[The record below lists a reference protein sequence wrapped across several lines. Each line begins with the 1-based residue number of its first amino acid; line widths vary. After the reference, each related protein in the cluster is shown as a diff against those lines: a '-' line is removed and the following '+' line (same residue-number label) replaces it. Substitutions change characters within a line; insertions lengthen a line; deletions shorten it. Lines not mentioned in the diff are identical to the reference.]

1 MQQLCDLTM
10 ESDNNLI
17 YKLINKLKP
26 EKSSNIF
33 KLNTRTCC
41 KTNADYKDAEK
52 EHILVFHH
60 HLITEL
66 TSDRSSA
73 KIVLFKYTCKI
84 LLHFA
89 FMYLQKQTPTNQQL
103 FLQISA
109 CTLQTKNNYSWALE
123 ELWFLITYFSHH
135 IWYLFHPVLTCNT
148 DILLPIASPKG
159 IELTTFA

>member
-10 ESDNNLI
+10 ESDNNLN
-17 YKLINKLKP
+17 YKLINKLNP

-33 KLNTRTCC
+33 KLNTRICC

-52 EHILVFHH
+52 EHILVFYH
-60 HLITEL
+60 HLITQL

-89 FMYLQKQTPTNQQL
+89 FMYLQKQAPTNQQL

-109 CTLQTKNNYSWALE
+109 CTLQTKNNYS
-123 ELWFLITYFSHH
+123 
-135 IWYLFHPVLTCNT
+135 
-148 DILLPIASPKG
+148 
-159 IELTTFA
+159 